1 MILITPTIVTNND
14 PVKGSSKM
22 LEEVENSKR
31 QWQDM
36 ENIYPNDPPAPVS
49 TEPLGPLYKK
59 RDTSQAPSWTAKAEA
74 ELRQAAEQAEG
85 GAVDD

>member
-31 QWQDM
+31 QWQEM
-36 ENIYPNDPPAPVS
+36 EDIYPNDPPAKLSPEKGGL
-49 TEPLGPLYKK
+49 TE
-59 RDTSQAPSWTAKAEA
+59 
-74 ELRQAAEQAEG
+74 AEQAERG
-85 GAVDD
+85 NLNG